1 MWILAAFLFATI
13 KEQPGATAGGGNALS
28 VALGQLRLIVDD
40 APFRRFVLA
49 RALLLSVALAPPFY
63 VLLAQQQ
70 SESGLMGL
78 GALIVANG
86 LATSLSAP
94 FWGYMGDR
102 SCRAVMAIAA
112 AGAGLL
118 GLFTFTALSFEW
130 GPATSELGL
139 AVIFLV
145 LNVMHGGVRL
155 GRKIYLVDM
164 ASGDNRAAYVAVSNT
179 LIGGLMLAGGL
190 IGLIGDWL
198 GASATLL
205 VLGLLSLIAA
215 AYSLKLPDVSDPS

>member
-1 MWILAAFLFATI
+1 
-13 KEQPGATAGGGNALS
+13 
-28 VALGQLRLIVDD
+28 
-40 APFRRFVLA
+40 
-49 RALLLSVALAPPFY
+49 
-63 VLLAQQQ
+63 
-70 SESGLMGL
+70 MGL

-86 LATSLSAP
+86 LATSVSAP

-102 SCRAVMAIAA
+102 SSRAVMAIAA

-118 GLFTFTALSFEW
+118 GLVTFAAVSLEW
-130 GPATSELGL
+130 GPVTSELGL

-179 LIGGLMLAGGL
+179 LIGALMLAGGL

-198 GASATLL
+198 GAAATVL
-205 VLGLLSLIAA
+205 VLGLLALIAA
-215 AYSLKLPDVSDPS
+215 TYILKLPDVSEPS